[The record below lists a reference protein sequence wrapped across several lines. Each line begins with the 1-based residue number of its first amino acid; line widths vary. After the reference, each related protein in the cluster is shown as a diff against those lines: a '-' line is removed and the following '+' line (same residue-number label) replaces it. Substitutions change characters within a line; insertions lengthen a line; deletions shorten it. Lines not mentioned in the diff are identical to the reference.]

1 MTSNEKT
8 EMAKTVDTVRETG
21 RTKANALTDKMFDGC
36 PITV

>member
-8 EMAKTVDTVRETG
+8 GMAKTVDTVERG
-21 RTKANALTDKMFDGC
+21 WTKANALTDKMFDGC